1 MTEQKKVSQTS
12 SMSDKDILR
21 LCQTLARKYKRQ
33 NDYDDL
39 VSEGL
44 VACYEAKAEGKTL
57 NKDYVGAAR
66 RAMNDYINIQSKAVS
81 IPNTWAARTVSH
93 SLATG
98 EDLDKL
104 EGVKDGTLRSLYDA
118 MSNDYE
124 DISEIEVAVPDHAQ
138 NYEDKDYA
146 AYVMSVAVTTLTEV
160 EMAIL
165 KARFFE
171 DKSQEDL
178 ADEYEV
184 SQQTISRW
192 EDEMM
197 KKLRNNL

>member
-12 SMSDKDILR
+12 EIIKMCEK
-21 LCQTLARKYKRQ
+21 LASKYKAPQ
-33 NDYDDL
+33 HYDDL
-39 VSEGL
+39 VQEGVL
-44 VACYEAKAEGKTL
+44 ACYEVLAQDDDPHPAQLWRMANRRMYDYL
-57 NKDYVGAAR
+57 NFDTNP
-66 RAMNDYINIQSKAVS
+66 MS
-81 IPNTWAARTVSH
+81 IPASDTARKVSRG
-93 SLATG
+93 TG
-98 EDLDKL
+98 EITGNYSEAGIQHL
-104 EGVKDGTLRSLYDA
+104 ERTLS
-118 MSNDYE
+118 YE
-124 DISEIEVAVPDHAQ
+124 VVEMDDFMAFAPDHAEE
-138 NYEDKDYA
+138 YEDKDYA

-171 DKSQEDL
+171 DKSQEEL

>member
-1 MTEQKKVSQTS
+1 MLK
-12 SMSDKDILR
+12 M
-21 LCQTLARKYKRQ
+21 CQTLARKYKKPQ
-33 NDYDDL
+33 EYNDL

-44 VACYEAKAEGKTL
+44 VACYECKAEGKGHK
-57 NKDYVGAAR
+57 KDYVGAAR
-66 RAMNDYINIQSKAVS
+66 RAMNDYMNIGSKAVS

-93 SLATG
+93 ALATG

-124 DISEIEVAVPDHAQ
+124 DITEIEVAVPDHAQ
-138 NYEDKDYA
+138 EYEDKDYA
-146 AYVMSVAVTTLTEV
+146 AYVMSVAVTTLSEK